1 MNDVGVID
9 VFFQTYTRYLDSGF
23 GLVRGDVASL
33 ANILVVLDV
42 TLAALFWSLSAGE
55 DILARLIRK
64 TLYVGFFAFLIG
76 NFGMLA
82 DVIFQS
88 FAGLGLKAGGGDL
101 SAGDLLRPGRIA
113 SAGVE
118 AGAPLLDAAKQL
130 GGFPEVFNNLIEIAL
145 LLGCFGVV
153 VVAFF
158 VMAVQLF
165 VVLIEFKLTTLGA
178 FVLVPFGLFGH
189 TAFLAERALGAVVA
203 SGVKVMAL
211 GVITGIGAGLF
222 DEFVRQVDG
231 QPSIDEVMAMSVAAM
246 TLLGLCLFAPS
257 IATGLAS
264 GAPQLGAG
272 SVAGTGALVAGGVLA
287 GAAGI
292 GALRAGAAGASA
304 AFGARRAAP
313 AAASAASTGS
323 ARSASASA
331 GGGGKSEA
339 APAWAQQLRRRH
351 AAGEAA
357 SAAMHAARSGDSGGG
372 STQVSLK
379 ENDR

>member
-1 MNDVGVID
+1 MSEIVEITIESGASIEAPLNTLKASPRNARRTPHTQAAVEALAGSIAAKGVLQPL
-9 VFFQTYTRYLDSGF
+9 VVEPELNGQGERTGF
-23 GLVRGDVASL
+23 WLVTIGEGRRLALRLLAKRKRIKKTHLVRCVVDLTNDPHEISL
-33 ANILVVLDV
+33 DENV
-42 TLAALFWSLSAGE
+42 TRFAL
-55 DILARLIRK
+55 
-64 TLYVGFFAFLIG
+64 
-76 NFGMLA
+76 
-82 DVIFQS
+82 
-88 FAGLGLKAGGGDL
+88 
-101 SAGDLLRPGRIA
+101 
-113 SAGVE
+113 
-118 AGAPLLDAAKQL
+118 
-130 GGFPEVFNNLIEIAL
+130 
-145 LLGCFGVV
+145 
-153 VVAFF
+153 
-158 VMAVQLF
+158 MAVQLF

-178 FVLVPFGLFGH
+178 FVLVPFGLFGP
-189 TAFLAERALGAVVA
+189 TAFLAERALGGVVA

-222 DEFVRQVDG
+222 DEFLRQVGG

-257 IATGLAS
+257 IATALAS

-313 AAASAASTGS
+313 AAVSAASTGS
-323 ARSASASA
+323 ARAASASA
-331 GGGGKSEA
+331 GGAAKSEA